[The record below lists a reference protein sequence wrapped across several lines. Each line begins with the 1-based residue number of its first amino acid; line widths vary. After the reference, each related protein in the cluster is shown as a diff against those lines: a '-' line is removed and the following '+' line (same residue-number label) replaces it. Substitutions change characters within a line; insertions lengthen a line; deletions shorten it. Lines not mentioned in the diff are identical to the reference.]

1 MGRALLITQRVGPGL
16 IETIDELTA
25 KLNLDQMPII
35 GEAWIYQVFA
45 VVMSA
50 LVAAYV
56 VKRVLDHLERRAERT
71 NNMWDDALVYAAR
84 RPAWV
89 LIWSM
94 GLMWAAR
101 ITANQMDEGLA
112 DVLDQVQ
119 RILLIALLCWFILRL
134 MKEIEQRLVDPR
146 YRAKPVDQ
154 TTVSAIGKLLR
165 ASVIIT
171 AALVVLQSLG
181 YSVSGGLAFGG
192 IGGIAVGFAA
202 KDLLAN
208 FFGGLMVY
216 LDRPFAVGDWV
227 RSPDRDIEGTVE
239 HIGWRL
245 TRIRTFDKRP
255 IYVPNAIFNNI
266 VVQNPSRM
274 SHRRIYEH
282 LGIRYSDIGHM
293 EPIVHKVREMLKAH
307 DDIDQNQTLMV
318 FFDRCAPSSVDFF
331 IYCFTT
337 PVWAEYHRV
346 KEDILLKVLTIIED
360 HEAQVAFPTSTLHLP
375 DPLALRGEF
384 QSADSGK
391 QVANESHER
400 SNA

>member
-1 MGRALLITQRVGPGL
+1 MDS
-16 IETIDELTA
+16 IDELTA
-25 KLNLDQMPII
+25 KLNMEQLPLI
-35 GEAWIYQVFA
+35 GEAWMYQVFA
-45 VVMSA
+45 VVLCA

-56 VKRVLDHLERRAERT
+56 VKLILDRLERRAELT
-71 NNMWDDALVYAAR
+71 TNMWDDALVYAAR

-101 ITANQMDEGLA
+101 ITANEMDEGLA
-112 DVLDQVQ
+112 DVLDQCQ
-119 RILLIALLCWFILRL
+119 RILLIVLLCWFILRL
-134 MKEIEQRLVDPR
+134 MKEVEKRLVDTR
-146 YRAKPVDQ
+146 YRQKPVDK
-154 TTVSAIGKLLR
+154 TTVNAVGKLLR

-171 AALVVLQSLG
+171 ATLVVLQSLG
-181 YSVSGGLAFGG
+181 YSVSGVMAFGG

-208 FFGGLMVY
+208 FFGGLMVF

-245 TRIRTFDKRP
+245 SRIRTFDKRP
-255 IYVPNAIFNNI
+255 LYVPNSIFNNI
-266 VVQNPSRM
+266 VVENPSRM

-282 LGIRYSDIGHM
+282 LGIRYADVGQM
-293 EPIVHKVREMLKAH
+293 EPIVQKVRDMLKEH
-307 DDIDQNQTLMV
+307 EDIDQEQTQMV

-331 IYCFTT
+331 VYCFTT

-346 KEDILLKVLTIIED
+346 KEDILLKILAIIND
-360 HEAQVAFPTSTLHLP
+360 HQAQVAFPTSTLHLP
-375 DPLALRGEF
+375 DPLALHTER
-384 QSADSGK
+384 QSAEGASQGSAESSG
-391 QVANESHER
+391 R
-400 SNA
+400 SSS

>member
-1 MGRALLITQRVGPGL
+1 MEQLPL
-16 IETIDELTA
+16 
-25 KLNLDQMPII
+25 I
-35 GEAWIYQVFA
+35 GEAWMYQVFA
-45 VVMSA
+45 VVLCA

-56 VKRVLDHLERRAERT
+56 VKLILDRLERRAELT
-71 NNMWDDALVYAAR
+71 TNMWDDALVYAAR

-101 ITANQMDEGLA
+101 ITANEMDEGLA
-112 DVLDQVQ
+112 DVLDQCQ
-119 RILLIALLCWFILRL
+119 RILLIVLLCWFILRL
-134 MKEIEQRLVDPR
+134 MKEVEKRLVDTR
-146 YRAKPVDQ
+146 YRQKPVDK
-154 TTVSAIGKLLR
+154 TTVNAVGKLLR

-171 AALVVLQSLG
+171 ATLVVLQSLG
-181 YSVSGGLAFGG
+181 YSVSGVMAFGG

-208 FFGGLMVY
+208 FFGGLMVF

-245 TRIRTFDKRP
+245 SRIRTFDKRP
-255 IYVPNAIFNNI
+255 LYVPNSIFNNI
-266 VVQNPSRM
+266 VVENPSRM

-282 LGIRYSDIGHM
+282 LGIRYADVGQM
-293 EPIVHKVREMLKAH
+293 EPIVQKVRDMLKEH
-307 DDIDQNQTLMV
+307 EDIDQEQTQMV

-346 KEDILLKVLTIIED
+346 KEDILLKILAIIND
-360 HEAQVAFPTSTLHLP
+360 HQAQVAFPTSTLHLP
-375 DPLALRGEF
+375 DPLALHTER
-384 QSADSGK
+384 QSAEGASQGSAESSG
-391 QVANESHER
+391 R
-400 SNA
+400 SSS